1 MPGFELIGKEEKREL
16 DNLMDKSGILFRHGF
31 DNLRNGVYKTREFE
45 KNFSNQM
52 NVQDALAVTSGT
64 AALLVALKAFG
75 IGQGDEV
82 ITQSFTFVA
91 TVEAIVESGAKP
103 IICDIDSTLNLD
115 PEALEAKI
123 SNKTKAIIVVHMLG
137 TPCNLNPIIKI
148 AEKNKVNLEFEASVC
163 GGVPI
168 IRSLKEGLIANKI
181 KKVFGIFNGTSNYIL
196 SSMDKENKSFNE
208 VLKNAQR
215 LGYAE
220 SNPTSDLNGD
230 DVASKLKILSSLCFN
245 SFLNKNIHVEG
256 IKDIDKDDIKYAKK
270 LGYKIKLLGYAEL
283 IGKNIFQRV
292 HPTLI
297 RNSSYVGSIDGVLNA
312 VIIDGNPVGQSIIQG
327 EGAGPAATTSALI
340 SDISSILRGNIK
352 FPFSISN
359 KERKNLNFKDISER
373 FFSAYFRFNVTDK
386 PGVLS
391 NITQIF
397 SRNKVSIK
405 RLVQDPNKNKSSSSI
420 IIITHPSKDKSLNK
434 IIQTIN
440 KRSYVK
446 KRSKLIR
453 IDDE

>member
-1 MPGFELIGKEEKREL
+1 MKKLNIAIIGLGNIGSYLYKYLSKNKKILSKKNNCIPNVSYISAKNKKLNRGFKIDKSIWLDNYLDATKKKNVDLIVELIGGAEGPAKKL
-16 DNLMDKSGILFRHGF
+16 
-31 DNLRNGVYKTREFE
+31 V
-45 KNFSNQM
+45 FS
-52 NVQDALAVTSGT
+52 
-64 AALLVALKAFG
+64 ALKNKKHVVTANKAL
-75 IGQGDEV
+75 IAKYGD
-82 ITQSFTFVA
+82 S
-91 TVEAIVESGAKP
+91 
-103 IICDIDSTLNLD
+103 L
-115 PEALEAKI
+115 
-123 SNKTKAIIVVHMLG
+123 SN
-137 TPCNLNPIIKI
+137 I

-181 KKVFGIFNGTSNYIL
+181 NKVFGIFNGTSNYIL
-196 SSMDKENKSFNE
+196 TAMEKENKSFNE
-208 VLKNAQR
+208 VLRKAQK

-220 SNPTSDLNGD
+220 RNPSSDLNGD
-230 DVASKLKILSSLCFN
+230 DVAAKLKILSSLCFN

-256 IKDIDKDDIKYAKK
+256 IKDIDEDDINYAKR

-283 IGKNIFQRV
+283 IGKSIFQRV

-297 RNSSYVGSIDGVLNA
+297 RKSSYVGSIDGVLNA

-340 SDISSILRGNIK
+340 SDISSILRGNVK

-359 KERKNLNFKDISER
+359 KERKNLNFKKISER
-373 FFSAYFRFNVTDK
+373 FFSAYLRFNVADK

-397 SRNKVSIK
+397 SKNSVSIK
-405 RLVQDPNKNKSSSSI
+405 RLVQDPNKNKNSSSI

-434 IIQTIN
+434 IIKTIN

-446 KRSKLIR
+446 KSSKLIR
-453 IDDE
+453 IDEK